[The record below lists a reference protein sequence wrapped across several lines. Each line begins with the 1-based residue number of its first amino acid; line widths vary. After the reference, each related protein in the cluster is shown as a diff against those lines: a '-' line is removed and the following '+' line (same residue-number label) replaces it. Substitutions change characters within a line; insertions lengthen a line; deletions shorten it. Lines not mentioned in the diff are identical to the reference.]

1 MAEKT
6 PALKPLTRD
15 DVEAACRLSEEAAWN
30 QTAQD
35 WMLMI
40 MRGHAVGLFDADG
53 DLEAT
58 AVVFPFAERVAWIS
72 MVLVRQARRRQGLA
86 TRLLRH
92 CLASIEQAGMTA
104 LLDATE
110 AGRTVY
116 GPLGFQDLYTIS
128 RWEHAPSPGARAPD
142 EANTAIR
149 PLSAADLDGLAAWDH
164 TRSGA
169 RRAPVLGHCWQAAPH
184 LAHVAEDAGGN
195 RVGYGL
201 CRPGHRATQLGP
213 IIADDAATAELL
225 IQHVLAKITGLVYI
239 DVPDAQTAFKQALID
254 AGFTRQ
260 RGFMRMAKG
269 AAAPLPHPT
278 SIYAIAGPDLG

>member
-1 MAEKT
+1 MSLSMHRIRQKTIQVFNSQLKTIQTNAKQSTQKTLVNVYTFSSSVDKPRARNKPANKVEKFSQKNF
-6 PALKPLTRD
+6 KP
-15 DVEAACRLSEEAAWN
+15 
-30 QTAQD
+30 
-35 WMLMI
+35 
-40 MRGHAVGLFDADG
+40 G
-53 DLEAT
+53 
-58 AVVFPFAERVAWIS
+58 
-72 MVLVRQARRRQGLA
+72 
-86 TRLLRH
+86 
-92 CLASIEQAGMTA
+92 GMTA

-128 RWEHAPSPGARAPD
+128 RWEHACSPGARAPD

-149 PLSAADLDGLAAWDH
+149 PLSAADLDGLTAWDH

-169 RRAPVLGHCWQAAPH
+169 RRARVLGHCWQAAPH
-184 LAHVAEDAGGN
+184 LAHLAEDTGGN

-201 CRPGHRATQLGP
+201 GRPGHRATQLGP

-225 IQHVLAKITGLVYI
+225 IQHVLARITGLVYI

-269 AAAPLPHPT
+269 AAAPLPRPT